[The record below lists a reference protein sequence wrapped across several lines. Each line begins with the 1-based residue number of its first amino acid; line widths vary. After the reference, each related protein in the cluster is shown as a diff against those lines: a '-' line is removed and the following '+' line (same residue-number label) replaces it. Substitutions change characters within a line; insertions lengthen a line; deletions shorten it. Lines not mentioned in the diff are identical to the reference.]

1 MYLDNMSNLRK
12 ITITLHVCILA
23 RYVKI
28 ASKMQKITRYCA
40 FVATIKSN
48 ININNNIIVNIIVL
62 FICLMS
68 HDVIN
73 KYEKIEMINA
83 SSTWKTITMFLFNIC
98 YKIFKKINLS
108 ASKVKLRCECCKL
121 LLWKRWFQWYIDD
134 IFFKLLI
141 TLLTCNTM
149 QHC

>member
-1 MYLDNMSNLRK
+1 MYLDNRSNLRK

-23 RYVKI
+23 HSIKI

-48 ININNNIIVNIIVL
+48 ININNDIIVL

-121 LLWKRWFQWYIDD
+121 LL
-134 IFFKLLI
+134 
-141 TLLTCNTM
+141 
-149 QHC
+149 